1 MSTLGELL
9 AEHTVL
15 PGSAVDH
22 LHAVVGEW
30 QLLADLSFADYLMWV
45 RRDDGS
51 LVCVAQC
58 RPNTAPTVLLRD
70 AVGTVVDADRMPL
83 IAAAFE
89 SGAIRWERDAGQ
101 QYSWQQ
107 TGVNIE
113 AVPVRYADSVVAVLT
128 HQTAV
133 ADTPKSSPL
142 ETAYLDCAGDLV
154 HMLSEGTFPNVGD
167 VAMSR
172 SSPRVGDGF
181 IRLDVDGVVS
191 YASPNALSAYHRMGL
206 TCGAGGPQ
214 PDRGHPSADL
224 RLRSRPKNSPSMCA
238 TPWPAGPACASRS
251 TPAVPRCCCGRCR
264 WWCDGSAAGAAV
276 LVRDVTEVKRRDRAL
291 MSKDA
296 TIREIHHRVKN
307 NLQTVAAL
315 LRLQARR
322 TTNAE
327 GREALIE
334 SVRRV
339 SSIALVHDALSM
351 SVDEEV
357 NLDEVIDRILPIM
370 NDVATVDTPIRIN
383 RAGMLGV
390 LDSDRATALIMVITE
405 LVQNAIEHAFD
416 PATCEAAAAGGSVTI
431 RAERSARWLDV
442 VVHDNGRGLPEGFS
456 VEKSDR
462 LGLQIVRTLVS
473 AELDGSLEMQDA
485 PEGGTDVVLRVPI
498 GRRARAAAVRPTHN
512 GAAPTIRRGR
522 TVEKAGSDSGTGLRP
537 SVTTLECTSLVF
549 AHSAPHARVLPGVE
563 RPGQAL
569 GGHRTA
575 VTDQFRVG
583 DLCESRSAVPD
594 REEQLRVLVATD
606 RGVAPIHKSLLLTVC
621 AAMCA
626 RMIFFGC

>member
-1 MSTLGELL
+1 MSTLGDLL
-9 AEHTVL
+9 AEHTIL
-15 PGSAVDH
+15 PGNAVDH

-45 RRDDGS
+45 RRDDGA

-70 AVGTVVDADRMPL
+70 AVGTVFPADKVPL
-83 IAAAFE
+83 VAAAFE
-89 SGAIRWERDAGQ
+89 SGVIGRGNVAAQEDPRL
-101 QYSWQQ
+101 Q
-107 TGVNIE
+107 TGLNVE
-113 AVPVRYADSVVAVLT
+113 AVPVRYGDRVVAVLT
-128 HQTAV
+128 HQTAEAAAV
-133 ADTPKSSPL
+133 RKSSPL
-142 ETAYLDCAGDLV
+142 ETAYVDCAADLV

-172 SSPRVGDGF
+172 SSPRAGDGF
-181 IRLDVDGVVS
+181 IRLDVNGVVS

-206 TCGAGGPQ
+206 TSELEGHNLVEVTRPLISDPFEAQELAEHVQDSLAGGSSMRMEV
-214 PDRGHPSADL
+214 DAGGAAVLL
-224 RLRSRPKNSPSMCA
+224 RTLPLVVHGA
-238 TPWPAGPACASRS
+238 
-251 TPAVPRCCCGRCR
+251 
-264 WWCDGSAAGAAV
+264 AAGAAV

-322 TTNAE
+322 TTNSE

-351 SVDEEV
+351 SVNEEV

-383 RAGMLGV
+383 RTGMLGV

-405 LVQNAIEHAFD
+405 LVQNAIEHAFE
-416 PATCEAAAAGGSVTI
+416 PNGGGSAGRVGGSGSVTI
-431 RAERSARWLDV
+431 RSERSARWLDV
-442 VVHDNGRGLPEGFS
+442 VVHDNGRGLPDGFS

-473 AELDGSLEMQDA
+473 AELDGSLRMHDA
-485 PEGGTDVVLRVPI
+485 AEGGTDVVLRVPI
-498 GRRARAAAVRPTHN
+498 GRRAR
-512 GAAPTIRRGR
+512 
-522 TVEKAGSDSGTGLRP
+522 
-537 SVTTLECTSLVF
+537 LV
-549 AHSAPHARVLPGVE
+549 
-563 RPGQAL
+563 Q
-569 GGHRTA
+569 
-575 VTDQFRVG
+575 
-583 DLCESRSAVPD
+583 
-594 REEQLRVLVATD
+594 
-606 RGVAPIHKSLLLTVC
+606 
-621 AAMCA
+621 
-626 RMIFFGC
+626 